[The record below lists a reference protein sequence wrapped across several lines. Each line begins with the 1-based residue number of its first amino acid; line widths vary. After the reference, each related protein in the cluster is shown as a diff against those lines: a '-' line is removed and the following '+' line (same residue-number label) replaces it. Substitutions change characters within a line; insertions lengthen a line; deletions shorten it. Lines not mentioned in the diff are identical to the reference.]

1 MKYSFSWLS
10 RQLHQET
17 NKNPSFNS
25 NNDKIIF
32 SNLLLSFYHLSF
44 LKNYLILKIVN
55 LLIIDFLYYK
65 TKIHLTNPQLYYFL
79 INIDQKLI
87 YMNFHLFLIY

>member
-10 RQLHQET
+10 RQLNQET

-55 LLIIDFLYYK
+55 MLFIDFLYYK
-65 TKIHLTNPQLYYFL
+65 TKIHLTNPQQYYFL